1 VIPASVAAA
10 IKAKHPTVIL
20 YEHDG
25 HYAHGFAVELD
36 GKRSGWHLEDTPHA
50 WERVKDAAL
59 AWLADI
65 AGAH

>member
-36 GKRSGWHLEDTPHA
+36 GKRTPPWRGWLTLLERTD
-50 WERVKDAAL
+50 
-59 AWLADI
+59 
-65 AGAH
+65 G